1 MRKTTLAVA
10 ALAALGGLAAST
22 APASA
27 WHRHWHRTT
36 VVVRPGY
43 PVVAPVYPFIAPV
56 VVVKTCVFTVGRW
69 MMFSP
74 MKRFGIMKPF
84 G

>member
-1 MRKTTLAVA
+1 MRKSTLAVA

-36 VVVRPGY
+36 VVVRPGF
-43 PVVAPVYPFIAPV
+43 PVVAPVYPFVAPV
-56 VVVKTCVFTVGRW
+56 VVAPRVVYRAPYRVKRVRRVVVYR
-69 MMFSP
+69 
-74 MKRFGIMKPF
+74 
-84 G
+84 